1 MRYGVL
7 AALSLMAMIA
17 YIQRSAFSVPL
28 KEIGADLK
36 LEDATLWMGYIQS
49 AWYLGYAIFQLPG
62 GWVAD
67 RIGARRG
74 LLLFA
79 LFSSLATTLAGFSSG
94 YWGLFVVWALMGSFQ
109 AGVFPCTVKSI
120 GVIFP
125 EKERSRASGLL
136 ACGML
141 TGGALGPWLTAKLL
155 ETFVK
160 PAMIWEVDRWR
171 FCLMLFGVPGVLWVM
186 IYALGTS
193 DAQFGKTSGGAAAP
207 TKKPF
212 RWEAML
218 TSATLILLCSQQFL
232 RAAGMVFFLTWFPT
246 FLVETRGVTTQE
258 SGTLTMYAGMAAMA
272 GSLLGGFFSDWLYK
286 TTGQKWLSRQ
296 GIAVLGMTTCA
307 VLIVVSYFV
316 SSVSMAIG
324 LISVGAFAASFGG
337 VSGYTVAIDFGGKHV
352 ATVFGAMNMCGNF
365 GAMLFPVTVGLV
377 VTWTRNWN
385 LALFIFAGLMAVDA
399 VCWAMLNPRG
409 TLFDDEEVNS
419 HETT

>member
-7 AALSLMAMIA
+7 AAVSLMAMIA

-36 LEDATLWMGYIQS
+36 LEDAPLWMGYIQS
-49 AWYLGYAIFQLPG
+49 AWYLGYAVFQLPG

-67 RIGARRG
+67 RVGARRG

-79 LFSSLATTLAGFSSG
+79 LCSSIATTLSGFASG
-94 YWGLFVVWALMGSFQ
+94 YWGLLVVWALMGSFQ

-120 GVIFP
+120 GMIFP

-141 TGGALGPWLTAKLL
+141 AGGAIGSQLTAKLL
-155 ETFVK
+155 EWFTV
-160 PAMIWEVDRWR
+160 PAQTWEVNRWR
-171 FCLMLFGVPGVLWVM
+171 LCLMLYGVPGVLWVM
-186 IYALGTS
+186 AYAMGTS
-193 DAQFGKTSGGAAAP
+193 EAQLGKRTSTAASTARP
-207 TKKPF
+207 I
-212 RWEAML
+212 RWTLML
-218 TSATLILLCSQQFL
+218 TSPTLILLCAQQFL

-246 FLVETRGVTTQE
+246 FLMETRGVTMGK
-258 SGTLTMYAGMAAMA
+258 SGTLTMYAGVAAMV

-286 TTGQKWLSRQ
+286 TTGRKWLSRQ
-296 GIAVLGMTTCA
+296 GIAITGMATCA

-316 SSVSMAIG
+316 SNVSMAIA

-377 VTWTRNWN
+377 VTWTKNWN

-399 VCWAMLNPRG
+399 VCWSLLNPRG
-409 TLFDDEEVNS
+409 TLFGDEEEKA
-419 HETT
+419 HEPT

>member
-49 AWYLGYAIFQLPG
+49 AWYLGYALFQLPG

-67 RIGARRG
+67 QIGARRG

-79 LFSSLATTLAGFSSG
+79 LFSSLATTLTGFSSG
-94 YWGLFVVWALMGSFQ
+94 YLGLFVTWALMGSFQ

-120 GVIFP
+120 GAIFP

-141 TGGALGPWLTAKLL
+141 SGGALGPWLTAKLL
-155 ETFVK
+155 EAFVK
-160 PAMIWEVDRWR
+160 PEEVLDVDRWR

-186 IYALGTS
+186 VYALGTS
-193 DAQFGKTSGGAAAP
+193 DAQFGKTSGAAASA
-207 TKKPF
+207 KRPF
-212 RWEAML
+212 RWEQML
-218 TSATLILLCSQQFL
+218 TSPSLILLCSQQFL

-246 FLVETRGVTTQE
+246 FLMETRGVTTQE
-258 SGTLTMYAGMAAMA
+258 SGTLTMYAGLAAMA

-296 GIAVLGMTTCA
+296 GIAVLGMATCA
-307 VLIVVSYFV
+307 TLIVVSYFV
-316 SSVSMAIG
+316 SSIPMAIG
-324 LISVGAFAASFGG
+324 LISLGAFAASFGG

-377 VTWTRNWN
+377 VTWTKNWN

-399 VCWAMLNPRG
+399 VCWAMLNPSG
-409 TLFDDEEVNS
+409 TLFDDEAENS

>member
-67 RIGARRG
+67 RMGARRG

-79 LFSSLATTLAGFSSG
+79 LFSSLATTLTGFSFG
-94 YWGLFVVWALMGSFQ
+94 YLGLFLTWALMGSFQ

-120 GVIFP
+120 GAIFP

-141 TGGALGPWLTAKLL
+141 TGGAVGPWLTAKLL
-155 ETFVK
+155 ALFVK
-160 PAMIWEVDRWR
+160 PAEMLDVDRWR
-171 FCLMLFGVPGVLWVM
+171 FCLMLFGVPGVLWV
-186 IYALGTS
+186 IVYALGTS
-193 DAQFGKTSGGAAAP
+193 DAQFGKGSGAAAP

-212 RWEAML
+212 RWEKML
-218 TSATLILLCSQQFL
+218 ISPPLILLCSQQFL

-272 GSLLGGFFSDWLYK
+272 GSLLGGFFSDWLFK

-296 GIAVLGMTTCA
+296 GIAVLGMATCA
-307 VLIVVSYFV
+307 TLIVISYFV
-316 SSVSMAIG
+316 SSITMAIG
-324 LISVGAFAASFGG
+324 LISLGAFAASFGG

-377 VTWTRNWN
+377 VTWTKNWN

-399 VCWAMLNPRG
+399 VCWAMLNPSG
-409 TLFDDEEVNS
+409 TLFDDEEDKS